1 MNDRDLRDHWETIHR
16 EKSARQVS
24 WYRPHLEISL
34 RLIEEAAQSRS
45 ASIIDVGAGRSTLV
59 DDLLAR
65 GYDNVTVLD
74 IAQTAIDAARGRL
87 GDDGARVRWLV
98 GDVTKTTLSPAAYD
112 VWHDRAVFHFLTEAA
127 DRAPY
132 VRQVRSALKPGG
144 FLIVGAFATGG
155 PARCSG
161 LDVVRYDADG
171 LQREVGESFRLMQ
184 AIEEEHETPSG
195 RVQPFL
201 YCSFRLDAY
210 PVR

>member
-1 MNDRDLRDHWETIHR
+1 MNGGDLRDHWETIHR

-24 WYRPHLEISL
+24 WYRPHLETSL
-34 RLIEEAAQSRS
+34 RLIEEAAQSKS

-59 DDLLAR
+59 GDLLAR
-65 GYDNVTVLD
+65 GYDHVTVLD
-74 IAQTAIDAARGRL
+74 IAQTAIDAARARL

-127 DRAPY
+127 DRAAY
-132 VRQVRSALKPGG
+132 VRQALSALKPGG
-144 FLIVGAFATGG
+144 CLIAGVFATGG

-171 LQREVGESFRLMQ
+171 LQREMGESFRLMQ
-184 AIEEEHETPSG
+184 AIEEEHETPAG

-201 YCSFRLDAY
+201 YCCFRLEGH